1 MLLKLFPAQP
11 REVIMQNIFTKR
23 NIRLQAGDV
32 MSLQVTR
39 PVCLQV
45 GSGRVWI
52 TIEGGRTDYWL
63 AGGQS
68 LDIPGHGLVV
78 IESVNTVSKLQVG
91 LCRRHWLMR
100 LADGMRAL
108 ARRLRDRRAVAA
120 RAAQNCGQS

>member
-1 MLLKLFPAQP
+1 
-11 REVIMQNIFTKR
+11 MQNIFTKR

-32 MSLQVTR
+32 MSLQVTH

-68 LDIPGHGLVV
+68 LDIPGQGLVV
-78 IESVNTVSKLQVG
+78 IESVNTDSKLQVG
-91 LCRRHWLMR
+91 LCRRHWLTQLMQ
-100 LADGMRAL
+100 LAYGMRTL
-108 ARRLRDRRAVAA
+108 ARRLRGRRVESTVAA
-120 RAAQNCGQS
+120 GTASNCGQS

>member
-1 MLLKLFPAQP
+1 
-11 REVIMQNIFTKR
+11 MQNIFTKR

-52 TIEGGRTDYWL
+52 TVEGGRTDYWL

-68 LDIPGHGLVV
+68 LDVPGQGLVV
-78 IESVNTVSKLQVG
+78 IESVGTVSKLQVG

-100 LADGMRAL
+100 LAHAVRTL
-108 ARRLRDRRAVAA
+108 VRRLRGRRAVSAGTA
-120 RAAQNCGQS
+120 GNCGQP